1 MAVFTALSAPV
12 RTKLVGE
19 DYLQTFDQKFEV
31 RRALP
36 LRAGMPAVAPVDE
49 YRARTLRGFE
59 QSKGMLVDLWA

>member
-1 MAVFTALSAPV
+1 MSVASALSAPV

-19 DYLQTFDQKFEV
+19 DYLQTFDQRFQV

-36 LRAGMPAVAPVDE
+36 LRAGMPAVPPVEE
-49 YRARTLRGFE
+49 YRARTVQEFE